1 MKIDLVKVA
10 ELMNRYC
17 NTRLKPE
24 DFEGKYMIEKDG
36 NWDIEDESK
45 AK

>member
-10 ELMNRYC
+10 ELMNRRC

-24 DFEGKYMIEKDG
+24 NFEGKYMVDKDG
-36 NWDIEDESK
+36 NWDINDERETK
-45 AK
+45 